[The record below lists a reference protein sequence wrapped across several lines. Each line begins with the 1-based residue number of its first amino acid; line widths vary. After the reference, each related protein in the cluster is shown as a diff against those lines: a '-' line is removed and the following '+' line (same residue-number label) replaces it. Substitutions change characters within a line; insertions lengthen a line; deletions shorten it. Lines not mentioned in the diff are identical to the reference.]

1 MLVTP
6 RSNISVQNFMGS
18 PRTWQLLAAIALIAA
33 MIYLIRYS
41 TTFFTQ
47 QNQILLGWGCLA
59 VIYLMYKFKITRR
72 QPWRMMFMILAIILA
87 LRYILWRIFDTMII
101 TDTYDLLGMSLLL
114 IAEIYAVCLFFSGL
128 FINAWPLERTPIA
141 LPEAPHLLPT
151 VDVFIPTYN
160 ESDDIIRIT
169 ATAATQ
175 IEYPKDKFNIYLLDD
190 GSSWAKR
197 NHPKHGKAAW
207 ERHYRLRQL
216 AAELGIHYLTRET
229 NQQAKAGNINHAL
242 RHTHSEVVLVL
253 DCDHVPTHDILKNT
267 MGFFVAD
274 PNLFLV
280 QTPHFFINPSPVE
293 KNLDDIANP
302 PGENDMFYRT
312 MHPAMDLW
320 NASYFCGSAALLRRT
335 CLESVG
341 GLCGTTITEDAETSF
356 NLHGKGYNS
365 VYVNRPMIC
374 GLSPESYNDYVI
386 QRSRWA
392 QGMTQMLLL
401 DNPLFAKNLTL
412 PQRIAYFTSSLF
424 WLFGFARI
432 IYFLAPAAFLILGMN
447 IYNASWMQII
457 AFAVPFLIC
466 TFLVMDYLYSGTRQL
481 FFSEIYESVQA
492 MFLLPAII
500 SVLLHPHKPSFKVTP
515 KGNAVVQE
523 VLSPFSAPF
532 FIVIAINFIA
542 LVLAVY
548 KWFEEPILREV
559 VFITGMWCV
568 YNFYLAL
575 VSLGAFWERK
585 QVRKFHRIQIS
596 GMITA
601 HFSQTNEP
609 IVCRIRD
616 ISLTGIGFEIDRPI
630 TSNNDQVKLEVKDS
644 YGRAYMF
651 ECKVHHVFKRGSRY
665 IYGSEFVVD
674 KNSYPEIVSFVF
686 GDSQR
691 WVENWENKSVTK
703 GSVRMLLRFLSM
715 GVRAIR
721 TAAYQLLKLA
731 VMGLARAVKVSLTT
745 MIVRDA
751 LLNMGGW
758 LAYRSYSILII
769 WAEYFYREKIRKFRR
784 FGANSPVEVFF
795 PRLGTTLHGQIND
808 FSLSGI
814 GLLLTP
820 PFALVA
826 EEQMVLLIGDAAK
839 SGLEYRLGCKL
850 AHTFMRD
857 EQLLYKT
864 KFDVDIF
871 SYPKIV
877 NLVYGSNMQLLRFLL
892 TRKVKSAV

>member
-1 MLVTP
+1 MSATP
-6 RSNISVQNFMGS
+6 RSNISVQNFMAN
-18 PRTWQLLAAIALIAA
+18 PRTWQLIAAIGLIAA

-47 QNQILLGWGCLA
+47 ESQILLGWGCLA
-59 VIYLMYKFKITRR
+59 VIYLMCKFKITRQ

-87 LRYILWRIFDTMII
+87 LRYILWRIFDTTIF

-114 IAEIYAVCLFFSGL
+114 LAEIYAVCLFFSGL
-128 FINAWPLERTPIA
+128 FINAWPLERSPIA
-141 LPEAPHLLPT
+141 LPEDPHLLPT

-175 IEYPKDKFNIYLLDD
+175 IEYPKDKLNIYLLDD
-190 GSSWAKR
+190 GGSLAKR
-197 NHPKHGKAAW
+197 RHPEHGKAAW
-207 ERHYRLRQL
+207 ERHYRLRQM

-242 RHTHSEVVLVL
+242 RHTYSEVILVL

-267 MGFFVAD
+267 VGFFVAD

-293 KNLDDIANP
+293 KNLDDIASS

-312 MHPAMDLW
+312 MHPAMDFW

-335 CLESVG
+335 CLKSVG

-374 GLSPESYNDYVI
+374 GLSPESYDDYVI

-401 DNPLFAKNLTL
+401 DNPLFAKNLTW

-447 IYNASWMQII
+447 IYSASWMQIL

-466 TFLVMDYLYSGTRQL
+466 IFLVMDYLYSGTRQL

-500 SVLLHPHKPSFKVTP
+500 SVLLNPHKPSFKVTP
-515 KGNAVVQE
+515 KGNTNAQE
-523 VLSPFSAPF
+523 VLSPFSTPF
-532 FIVIAINFIA
+532 FIVIVINFIA

-585 QVRKFHRIQIS
+585 QVRKFHRIQTS
-596 GMITA
+596 GIITA
-601 HFSQTNEP
+601 HFSQLNEP
-609 IVCRIRD
+609 VVGRISD
-616 ISLTGIGFEIDRPI
+616 ISLTGIGFEMDRPI
-630 TSNNDQVKLEVKDS
+630 AANEELVKLEVTAS
-644 YGRAYMF
+644 NGRAYTF
-651 ECKVHHVFKRGSRY
+651 ECKVHHVFKRGARY
-665 IYGSEFVVD
+665 SCGSEFVVD
-674 KNSYPEIVSFVF
+674 QHSYPEIVSFVF

-691 WVENWENKSVTK
+691 WVDNWENKSVTK
-703 GSVRMLLRFLSM
+703 GSARMLLRFSSM
-715 GVRAIR
+715 GARAIR
-721 TAAYQLLKLA
+721 TVAYLLLKMA
-731 VMGLARAVKVSLTT
+731 FVGLARVVKVSLTT
-745 MIVRDA
+745 MIVRDT
-751 LLNMGGW
+751 LLNVGGW
-758 LAYRSYSILII
+758 LTYRSYSILISL
-769 WAEYFYREKIRKFRR
+769 AGYLYRGNFRKSHRID
-784 FGANSPVEVFF
+784 NNTPIEVFF
-795 PRLGTTLHGQIND
+795 HGW
-808 FSLSGI
+808 GRRC
-814 GLLLTP
+814 
-820 PFALVA
+820 
-826 EEQMVLLIGDAAK
+826 M
-839 SGLEYRLGCKL
+839 
-850 AHTFMRD
+850 
-857 EQLLYKT
+857 
-864 KFDVDIF
+864 
-871 SYPKIV
+871 
-877 NLVYGSNMQLLRFLL
+877 
-892 TRKVKSAV
+892 VKSMTFRSLELDYYWCHHLH

>member
-1 MLVTP
+1 MFVTP
-6 RSNISVQNFMGS
+6 RSNISVQNFIGS
-18 PRTWQLLAAIALIAA
+18 PRTWQLIAAITLIAA

-47 QNQILLGWGCLA
+47 QSQILLGWGCLA
-59 VIYLMYKFKITRR
+59 VIYLMYKLQVTRL
-72 QPWRMMFMILAIILA
+72 QPWRIMFIILA
-87 LRYILWRIFDTMII
+87 VFLTLRYILWRIFDTMTI
-101 TDTYDLLGMSLLL
+101 TNTYDLLGMSVLLL
-114 IAEIYAVCLFFSGL
+114 AEIYAVCLFFSGL
-128 FINAWPLERTPIA
+128 FINAWPLERKPAA
-141 LPEAPHLLPT
+141 LPQDSNLLPT
-151 VDVFIPTYN
+151 VDIFIPTYN
-160 ESDDIIRIT
+160 EPDDIIRIT

-175 IEYPKDKFNIYLLDD
+175 IEYPKDKLKIYLLDD
-190 GSSWAKR
+190 GGTLTKR
-197 NHPKHGKAAW
+197 NHPEHGDAAW
-207 ERHYRLRQL
+207 ERHYRLRQM
-216 AAELGIHYLTRET
+216 AAELGIHYITRET

-242 RHTHSEVVLVL
+242 RHTHSDVVLIL
-253 DCDHVPTHDILKNT
+253 DCDHVPTHDILRNT

-274 PNLFLV
+274 ENLFLV
-280 QTPHFFINPSPVE
+280 QTPHFFINSSPVE
-293 KNLDDIANP
+293 KNLDDIASP
-302 PGENDMFYRT
+302 SGENDMFYRT

-341 GLCGTTITEDAETSF
+341 GLCGTTVTEDAETSF

-365 VYVNRPMIC
+365 VYLNRPMTC
-374 GLSPESYNDYVI
+374 GLSPESYDDYVI

-447 IYNASWMQII
+447 MYNASWMQIM

-466 TFLVMDYLYSGTRQL
+466 TFVVMDYLYSGTRQL

-500 SVLLHPHKPSFKVTP
+500 SVLLHPRKPSFKVTP
-515 KGNAVVQE
+515 KGNTNVQE
-523 VLSPFSAPF
+523 ALSPFSAPF
-532 FIVIAINFIA
+532 FIIIAINFIA

-548 KWFEEPILREV
+548 KWFEEPMLREV
-559 VFITGMWCV
+559 VFITGLWCV

-585 QVRKFHRIQIS
+585 QVRKSHRIQAS
-596 GMITA
+596 GAITA
-601 HFSQTNEP
+601 HFSQMNEP
-609 IVCRIRD
+609 VAGKICD
-616 ISLTGIGFEIDRPI
+616 ISLSGIGFEIDRPI
-630 TSNNDQVKLEVKDS
+630 TPNKESALVEVKDS
-644 YGRAYMF
+644 YGRAYTF
-651 ECKVHHVFKRGSRY
+651 ECKVHHVFKRGTRY
-665 IYGSEFVVD
+665 IYGSEFIVD
-674 KNSYPEIVSFVF
+674 QNSYPEIVSFVF

-691 WVENWENKSVTK
+691 WVENWENKSVAK
-703 GSVRMLLRFLSM
+703 GSARMLLRFLSM

-721 TAAYQLLKLA
+721 TATYMLLKMA
-731 VMGLARAVKVSLTT
+731 IIRLARLIKASLTT
-745 MIVRDA
+745 MIVRDTIFNA
-751 LLNMGGW
+751 SSW

-769 WAEYFYREKIRKFRR
+769 WAEYLYREKIRKFRR
-784 FGANSPVEVFF
+784 IDTNSPVEVFF
-795 PRLGTTLHGQIND
+795 PRLGATLHGQIND
-808 FSLSGI
+808 ISLTGI

-826 EEQMVLLIGDAAK
+826 EEQMVLLIRDAAR
-839 SGLEYRLGCKL
+839 SGLEYRFGCKL
-850 AHTFMRD
+850 SRAFMRD
-857 EQLLYKT
+857 GQLLYGT

-871 SYPKIV
+871 FYPKIV
-877 NLVYGSNMQLLRFLL
+877 NLVYGNNVQLLRFLL
-892 TRKVKSAV
+892 TRKVEPTV